1 MIDVTGQ
8 VSPQLH
14 VGTCMWVDWRRG
26 ISTMQETI
34 RLLLQNAIL
43 GTVRM
48 KREDLTW
55 VSYWTWR
62 MAMSFLFSAFCFHNF
77 DVFFFYENHTLH
89 HACE

>member
-14 VGTCMWVDWRRG
+14 VGMWVDWRRG

-55 VSYWTWR
+55 VSYLTGPGEWPCH
-62 MAMSFLFSAFCFHNF
+62 FCFRLS
-77 DVFFFYENHTLH
+77 VFIILMCFFL
-89 HACE
+89 

>member
-1 MIDVTGQ
+1 MIHVTGQ

-14 VGTCMWVDWRRG
+14 VGVWVHWRRG
-26 ISTMQETI
+26 VSTMQETI

-55 VSYWTWR
+55 VSY
-62 MAMSFLFSAFCFHNF
+62 
-77 DVFFFYENHTLH
+77 
-89 HACE
+89 